1 MSTEIK
7 LKKTFL
13 VLLIAVAV
21 ILGGV
26 TGHFLDIQS
35 SMNMT
40 NAVNDNNNESE
51 SVPMYWVA
59 PMDANYRRDQPGLS
73 PMGMDLVP
81 VYAESKTLAVGT
93 VKISPAVENNIA
105 VRTAKVKFGML
116 ESQIQTIGYVGYDQG
131 KLVHIHP
138 RVEGWIEELAV
149 KSVGDPVQK
158 GQVIYELYAP
168 ELVNA
173 QEEYILALSRKND
186 RLIVAAENRLMALHL
201 PKSAITQLKATR
213 QVQQNIKFY
222 APQSGVVENLAIREG
237 FFVKPG
243 ATLFSIGDLSEV
255 WVEAEIFERQ
265 ASFVSEGNAVTMT
278 LDYLAGKIWHGKVDY
293 IYPTLDVKTRTMR
306 VRLRFD
312 NPNLALKP
320 NMFAQV
326 IIQGDVTNKSLL
338 VNKEAVIRTGNQ
350 DRVVLALGQGKF
362 KSVEVKLGRS
372 DQKYF
377 EIIEG
382 LNDQDNIVVSAQF
395 LLDSESSKTSDFKR
409 MSVYEDSHNDMETS
423 SVNNKMNRAT
433 ESLPSARVK
442 GRINTIDVENRL
454 LNISREA
461 IEKWQ
466 RPAATVNFALDASIN
481 IDTLL
486 PESDIDFTFDIN
498 NGEFI
503 VTQLHSEG
511 M

>member
-1 MSTEIK
+1 MSTEIT

-13 VLLIAVAV
+13 VLLITSAAL
-21 ILGGV
+21 IGGIASN
-26 TGHFLDIQS
+26 TLFS
-35 SMNMT
+35 ETTMNMAET
-40 NAVNDNNNESE
+40 ETDSEIDNE
-51 SVPMYWVA
+51 PMYWVA
-59 PMDANYRRDQPGLS
+59 PMDANYRRDQPGKS

-81 VYAESKTLAVGT
+81 VYAQSKTLEVGT

-105 VRTAKVKFGML
+105 VRTAKVKLGML
-116 ESQIQTIGYVGYDQG
+116 ASQIKTIGYVGYDQG

-149 KSVGDPVQK
+149 KSVGDPVTK
-158 GQVIYELYAP
+158 GQVIYELYSP

-186 RLIVAAENRLMALHL
+186 RLIIAAENRLMALHL
-201 PKSAITQLKATR
+201 PKSAIRQLKITR
-213 QVQQNIKFY
+213 QVEQNIKFY

-278 LDYLAGKIWHGKVDY
+278 LDYLAGKTWHGKVDY

-326 IIQGDVTNKSLL
+326 IIEGNATNKSLL

-350 DRVVLALGQGKF
+350 DRVVLALGEGKF

-382 LNDQDNIVVSAQF
+382 LNDGDTIVVSAQF

-409 MSVYEDSHNDMETS
+409 MSVFEDSNNTTSPSENLDDEMSMEM
-423 SVNNKMNRAT
+423 K
-433 ESLPSARVK
+433 SLPSARVK
-442 GRINTIDVENRL
+442 GRINRIDVDNRL
-454 LNISREA
+454 LNISRDA

-466 RPAATVNFALDASIN
+466 RPAATLDFSLDASIN
-481 IDTLL
+481 IDTLS

-503 VTQLHSEG
+503 VTHIHHEG

>member
-1 MSTEIK
+1 MSSDIK
-7 LKKTFL
+7 LKKTLL
-13 VLLIAVAV
+13 VLLIVASAL
-21 ILGGV
+21 LGGIASIILYSE
-26 TGHFLDIQS
+26 TP
-35 SMNMT
+35 MNMNKT
-40 NAVNDNNNESE
+40 DGDSDNK
-51 SVPMYWVA
+51 PMYWVA
-59 PMDANYRRDQPGLS
+59 PMDANYRRDQPGQS

-81 VYAESKTLAVGT
+81 VYVESKTLAVGT

-105 VRTAKVKFGML
+105 VRTAKVKLGML
-116 ESQIQTIGYVGYDQG
+116 ASQIKTIGYVGYDQG

-149 KSVGDPVQK
+149 KSVGDPVKK
-158 GQVIYELYAP
+158 GQVIYELYSP

-186 RLIVAAENRLMALHL
+186 RLIIAAENRLMALHL
-201 PKSAITQLKATR
+201 PKSAITQLKTTR
-213 QVQQNIKFY
+213 HVEQNIKFY

-278 LDYLAGKIWHGKVDY
+278 LDYLAGKTWHGKVDY

-326 IIQGDVTNKSLL
+326 IIQGDVTKKSLL
-338 VNKEAVIRTGNQ
+338 INKEAVIRTGNQ
-350 DRVVLALGQGKF
+350 DRVVLALGEGKF

-382 LNDQDNIVVSAQF
+382 LNDEDNIVVSAQF

-409 MSVYEDSHNDMETS
+409 MSVFEDSNYDMNVSES
-423 SVNNKMNRAT
+423 LGDEMNM
-433 ESLPSARVK
+433 EIDPLPSARVK
-442 GRINTIDVENRL
+442 GRINSIDVENRL
-454 LNISREA
+454 LNISRGA

-466 RPAATVNFALDASIN
+466 RPAAIVDFSLDASIN
-481 IDTLL
+481 IDSLS
-486 PESDIDFTFDIN
+486 PESDIDFTFEIN

-503 VTQLHSEG
+503 VTHIHHEG